1 MLSKRTNIQDSS
13 LLLEKL
19 WQDVQDDSYFKK
31 AEIKKNLGKSTSD
44 PRWLI
49 LIVLT
54 IAGIIFGIGASIT
67 RQSIPISLQNR
78 DLLRENITTQSIL
91 LEEKETKLEEVTQ
104 KITSLQE
111 SQASV
116 LPSVDQD
123 ELALLNFASG
133 YQAAIGPGLEIEL
146 SDADLTKISLD
157 IDPSLARV
165 FDTDIFTVLNGLWT
179 AGAEAIAIGN
189 QRISPMTAVSQSGE
203 AILVNY
209 RPILPPYKI
218 YAIGPSDLLENFLKT
233 EDFKQIDEVSRIYN
247 IGLKVTPLDSIQLPT
262 SVRVL
267 PEVENLRIGNIN

>member
-1 MLSKRTNIQDSS
+1 VLSKRTNIQDSS

-146 SDADLTKISLD
+146 NDADLTKLSLD

-247 IGLKVTPLDSIQLPT
+247 IGLKVTPLDSIELPT

>member
-116 LPSVDQD
+116 LPSVDQN

-146 SDADLTKISLD
+146 NDADLTKISLD

-247 IGLKVTPLDSIQLPT
+247 IGLKVTPLDSIELPT

>member
-1 MLSKRTNIQDSS
+1 MSKRTNIQDSS
-13 LLLEKL
+13 LLLETL
-19 WQDVQDDSYFKK
+19 WQDVQDDSYAKK
-31 AEIKKNLGKSTSD
+31 AEKKKRLGKSGSD
-44 PRWLI
+44 PKWLI

-54 IAGIIFGIGASIT
+54 IAGVIFGIGASIT

-78 DLLRENITTQSIL
+78 DLLRENITAQSIL
-91 LEEKETKLEEVTQ
+91 LEEKESRLEEVTQ

-123 ELALLNFASG
+123 DLALLNFASG
-133 YQAAIGPGLEIEL
+133 YQAVSGPGLEVEL
-146 SDADLTKISLD
+146 SDADLTRLSLD

-165 FDTDIFTVLNGLWT
+165 FDTDILTVLNGLWT
-179 AGAEAIAIGN
+179 AGAEAVSIGN
-189 QRISPMTAVSQSGE
+189 QRVSPITAISQSGE

-218 YAIGPSDLLENFLKT
+218 SAIGPSDLSQKFFET
-233 EDFKQIDEVSRIYN
+233 EDYKQIDEVSRIYN
-247 IGLKVTPLDSIQLPT
+247 LGLKVTQVDRIDLPT

-267 PEVENLRIGNIN
+267 PDIENLRIGNVN

>member
-1 MLSKRTNIQDSS
+1 MSKRTNIQDSS

-31 AEIKKNLGKSTSD
+31 AERKKNLGKSTSD

-146 SDADLTKISLD
+146 NDADLTKISLD

-247 IGLKVTPLDSIQLPT
+247 IGLKVTPLDSIELPT

>member
-1 MLSKRTNIQDSS
+1 M
-13 LLLEKL
+13 
-19 WQDVQDDSYFKK
+19 
-31 AEIKKNLGKSTSD
+31 
-44 PRWLI
+44 
-49 LIVLT
+49 
-54 IAGIIFGIGASIT
+54 
-67 RQSIPISLQNR
+67 
-78 DLLRENITTQSIL
+78 
-91 LEEKETKLEEVTQ
+91 LEEKETKLEEITQ

-116 LPSVDQD
+116 LPSVDQED
-123 ELALLNFASG
+123 LALLNFASG
-133 YQAAIGPGLEIEL
+133 YQAVIGPGLEIEL
-146 SDADLTKISLD
+146 NDADLTKLSLD

-179 AGAEAIAIGN
+179 AGAEAVAIGN

-218 YAIGPSDLLENFLKT
+218 YAIGPSDLLENFLET
-233 EDFKQIDEVSRIYN
+233 EDYKQIAEVSRIYN
-247 IGLKVTPLDSIQLPT
+247 IGLKVNPLDSIELPT

>member
-247 IGLKVTPLDSIQLPT
+247 IGLKVTPLDSIELPT

>member
-1 MLSKRTNIQDSS
+1 MSKRTNIQDSS

-247 IGLKVTPLDSIQLPT
+247 IGLKVTTIDSIELPT

>member
-1 MLSKRTNIQDSS
+1 MSKRTNIQDSS

-233 EDFKQIDEVSRIYN
+233 EDFRQIDEVSRIYN
-247 IGLKVTPLDSIQLPT
+247 IGLKVNPLDSIELPT

>member
-1 MLSKRTNIQDSS
+1 MSKRTNIQDSS

-247 IGLKVTPLDSIQLPT
+247 IGLKVTPLDSIELPT

>member
-146 SDADLTKISLD
+146 NDADLTKISLD

-247 IGLKVTPLDSIQLPT
+247 IGLKVTPLDSIELPT

>member
-1 MLSKRTNIQDSS
+1 VLSKRTNIQDSS

-247 IGLKVTPLDSIQLPT
+247 IGLKVTPLDSIELPT

>member
-218 YAIGPSDLLENFLKT
+218 YAIGPSDLLESFLKT

-247 IGLKVTPLDSIQLPT
+247 IGLKLTPLDSIELPT